1 MKYLMSC
8 PPFRALPSALIYSL
22 ALLLLC
28 AVSSFADTIPWDAN
42 AQGRFVTCFCRDLQH
57 RLWVGTEDGQG
68 LWAYNP
74 ADKVWTH
81 FPASADLSGDIYALA
96 CDKSGRVWAGG
107 MAGVSVY
114 NGRQWRQYGP
124 TDGPLGTRL
133 FALAVSPKDG
143 GVWGATE
150 AGLFRYQNGHW
161 AYFTRA
167 EGLPSDQ
174 AQALAFAPDGTLYV
188 GTQCDGIAQASPD
201 DGYKTWRVTPGPRQ
215 MPNAA
220 AGSGLPSGLINALLV
235 ARDGTVYAGTDCGLA
250 RSVDGGDLWHYTR
263 GTDWKD
269 KLAGLYRPVAPDP
282 RPVPGDLLREDYV
295 TCLGEDA
302 SGRLWVG
309 HRQGGVEAFDPK
321 SGERTQSGANAATPD
336 DYVSALRL
344 EGNTAWVGLYGGGLL
359 PPSALDSPPPA
370 PHREASVPPLPLA
383 AAAPT
388 LAELNAM
395 LTRVK
400 SLKGEMP
407 IGGGA
412 YLGEDWR
419 TQGDWVGRYGNR
431 YAVLCAAAAP
441 LDQYVLSDPSYK
453 VVGFVGP
460 YRVAGDGLRSWCQWV
475 QTDDP
480 RVLWDPIAGYRR
492 EAEWDDHGETYLQS
506 ASGPD
511 VWAKV
516 TVPAGLH
523 RLSLYLMN
531 KDGHFGT
538 NRFRDYLIELKAA
551 SGTRSQDRGTFSGNA
566 ADPDDLPT
574 VARTRVHNFWFGVYE
589 RFLVRGP
596 GVYMVKVGRN
606 GSFNTILQ
614 TVMLDKVSGPPT
626 AYETRRS
633 IWYGKD
639 TYRPPV
645 ASRSAKP
652 SATLAVAYGLWDAL
666 EQSRDREEAD
676 TLLPLFRLL
685 AYRAAAADKVVTA
698 RPMLLADWRWL
709 LSLWDPSERQAFIA
723 GMKTSRQSLLD
734 ANPKLTLGN
743 Q

>member
-1 MKYLMSC
+1 MPCLS
-8 PPFRALPSALIYSL
+8 FRALPSALICSL

-42 AQGRFVTCFCRDLQH
+42 AQGRFVTCFCRDLTGH
-57 RLWVGTEDGQG
+57 VWVGTEDGQG
-68 LWAYNP
+68 LWSYDP
-74 ADKVWTH
+74 AAKQWTH

-150 AGLFRYQNGHW
+150 AGLFRYRNGHW

-235 ARDGTVYAGTDCGLA
+235 ARDGTVNAGTDCGLA
-250 RSVDGGDLWHYTR
+250 RSVDSGDLWHYTR
-263 GTDWKD
+263 GADWKD

-282 RPVPGDLLREDYV
+282 RPAPGDLLREDYV

-321 SGERTQSGANAATPD
+321 SGKRTQSGANAATPD

-344 EGNTAWVGLYGGGLL
+344 EGNTAWLGLYGGGLL
-359 PPSALDSPPPA
+359 PPSTSGGPSP
-370 PHREASVPPLPLA
+370 ASPLAASAPPLPTP
-383 AAAPT
+383 AAPPT
-388 LAELNAM
+388 PAELNAM
-395 LTRVK
+395 LARVK
-400 SLKGEMP
+400 SVKGEMP

-419 TQGDWVGRYGNR
+419 TLGDWVGRYGR
-431 YAVLCAAAAP
+431 QYAVLCAVASP
-441 LDQYVLSDPSYK
+441 MDQVMTWDSHYTVEGLIGPHRTPNDALRHWLQPEMVNTTRLGTLYSPVD
-453 VVGFVGP
+453 GF
-460 YRVAGDGLRSWCQWV
+460 RTQ
-475 QTDDP
+475 
-480 RVLWDPIAGYRR
+480 
-492 EAEWDDHGETYLQS
+492 AEWDDHGEGYS
-506 ASGPD
+506 RAFEGPD
-511 VWAKV
+511 VWVAV
-516 TVPAGLH
+516 TVPAGVH
-523 RLSLYLMN
+523 RVSLYDTN
-531 KDGHFGT
+531 KDAHGWEG
-538 NRFRDYLIELKAA
+538 NRDRDYLVDLLPYRAKVEDAMSLPPLAHARIHDFWN
-551 SGTRSQDRGTFSGNA
+551 GTYKSF
-566 ADPDDLPT
+566 
-574 VARTRVHNFWFGVYE
+574 V
-589 RFLVRGP
+589 VRGP
-596 GVYMVKVGRN
+596 ARYYLRVARN
-606 GSFNTILQ
+606 GSTNTIVAGIFIDKLAGPVSHFDHLPMPFMSVIHFDPPIAKSTPSDTAPVKAAQAVWAALNDATAPSSNYPVSTPFRVLALRVALNAGGSDDLTKNWQWHLGLWTNDDREWFDRNMELVATIKAKYPNTIL
-614 TVMLDKVSGPPT
+614 
-626 AYETRRS
+626 R
-633 IWYGKD
+633 
-639 TYRPPV
+639 
-645 ASRSAKP
+645 
-652 SATLAVAYGLWDAL
+652 
-666 EQSRDREEAD
+666 
-676 TLLPLFRLL
+676 
-685 AYRAAAADKVVTA
+685 
-698 RPMLLADWRWL
+698 
-709 LSLWDPSERQAFIA
+709 
-723 GMKTSRQSLLD
+723 
-734 ANPKLTLGN
+734 
-743 Q
+743 